1 MEWQQAAIKEL
12 VDVLAILNSFESKE
26 AFLDRLKQSMEA
38 IELLGEESEL
48 NWQNIPNNVCF
59 LQPRI
64 QLMQPQPQPQMG
76 PLYMDILGIHVL
88 GIIWA
93 SEALAELTIFSPS
106 EWERRILATALER
119 YQLQTPERFQA
130 ATNRLQTIV
139 RDLRN
144 E

>member
-12 VDVLAILNSFESKE
+12 VDLLAVLNSFESKE

-48 NWQNIPNNVCF
+48 HWRNIPDNVCF

-64 QLMQPQPQPQMG
+64 QLIQPPAQPQMG

-93 SEALAELTIFSPS
+93 SEALAELTILSPS
-106 EWERRILATALER
+106 EWEQRILQNAMKR
-119 YQLQTPERFQA
+119 YQLQTPEGFHASTERLA
-130 ATNRLQTIV
+130 AIV
-139 RDLRN
+139 RNLKN